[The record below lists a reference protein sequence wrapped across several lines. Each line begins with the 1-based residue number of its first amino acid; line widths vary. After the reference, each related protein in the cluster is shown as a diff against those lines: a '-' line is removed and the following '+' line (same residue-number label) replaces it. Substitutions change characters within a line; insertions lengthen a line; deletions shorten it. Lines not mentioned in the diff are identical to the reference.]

1 MKVLCCL
8 ITAIKPACVTK
19 EFSLV
24 NGELDKKTTASI
36 SKGRMQI
43 QEIHSA
49 HEFSKLL
56 LSLQHNQCLTY
67 GVPPHDAGLVTDDA
81 WKKLGKPDDPLAR
94 TLTIFAWP
102 KGSGVMMLDYDAPK
116 DGGKPMG
123 RKKLIT
129 ALMEACPSVKESD
142 LIWWPSTSSHI
153 YSGETEINGLKGQ
166 RIYLFVKDASDI
178 ERAGDALNERLWSM
192 GHGRFEVSSSGSLL
206 KRSVFDKAV
215 WQSNH
220 IDFASGAKCA
230 GGLEQ
235 RRGEP
240 IVVGDSEAFNLL
252 DTHLAIPELTPDE
265 LSRAQF
271 NQDQCKKSLAKISSK
286 NRSDWTSEKI
296 KAIKEYQ
303 PNLDDATVNSMV
315 RRACDSRVLT
325 GDWKI
330 IVKDDEGSEKE
341 ITVLEA
347 LDNPNV
353 YNGRITLDPLEPD
366 YDGRRWVGK
375 LFLNGS
381 RQNLHSFAHGAINYR
396 LHRIPARIEIVTGK
410 GRETTD
416 ALLDILRIS
425 PDIFDF
431 GEEIVQ
437 VGQYGVL
444 FPLNENSLRYVVG
457 GLCQFWQWQKFL
469 GGVAL
474 EVLRDPPVQVCKN
487 VIALHSQRQ
496 LKKLTGV
503 ITAPTLRP
511 DGTVIDRLGFDEKTK
526 LLYDSNVMPP
536 SIPMSPTREQ
546 ACAAL
551 EYLWAP
557 FSDFP
562 FCGPLDRAV
571 HLAALLTTAVRSAL
585 SSSPGIAYDAPIQ
598 GSGKTLLARCIGV
611 LIQGTDPSIWPHT
624 AGRDDEEVRKRIFTV
639 LRTGSRILI
648 WDNVVGTF
656 DSPAM
661 AACMTSPTFSDR
673 ILGQS
678 NSSTVPNRLMVV
690 LTGNNITLQ
699 GEMPRRVLVSRIDPN
714 TDKPFARSFNLNPYA
729 YCLENRQCML
739 VAALTLIR
747 SYLTFGCQT
756 QIHGQLASFED
767 WDKWVRRT
775 VIYANELKPGMFGDV
790 MDVVQTNQATD
801 PDQEALSSL
810 LLCWE
815 EEFGAKA
822 ITVSELL
829 RGSDFKLAAHRNKL
843 IVALEALTNTNR
855 YQLSA
860 KSVGRYLAY
869 RKDRI
874 AGGRCLRKGPKVHD
888 TQTWRVEVVDTG
900 G

>member
-8 ITAIKPACVTK
+8 ITATKPACVTK

-24 NGELDKKTTASI
+24 NGELNKKTSASI

-43 QEIHSA
+43 QEIHSP

-56 LSLQHNQCLTY
+56 LSLQKNQCLTY
-67 GVPPHDAGLVTDDA
+67 GIPPRDAGLVTDDA
-81 WKKLGKPDDPLAR
+81 WINLGKPDDPLAR

-102 KGSGVMMLDYDAPK
+102 KGAGVMMLDYDAPK

-123 RKKLIT
+123 RKQLIT
-129 ALMEACPSVKESD
+129 VLMEACPSVKESD

-166 RIYLFVKDASDI
+166 RIYLFVKDATDI
-178 ERAGDALNERLWSM
+178 ERAGNALNERLWSM
-192 GHGRFEVSSSGSLL
+192 GHGRFEVSTSGSLL

-220 IDFASGAKCA
+220 IDFASGAKCGA
-230 GGLEQ
+230 GLEQ

-240 IVVGDSEAFNLL
+240 TVIGDEEAFNLL

-271 NQDQCKKSLAKISSK
+271 NQDQCKKYLAKSSAK

-296 KAIKEYQ
+296 KAIKELQ
-303 PNLDDATVNSMV
+303 PNLDDATINSMV
-315 RRACDSRVLT
+315 RRAFDSRVLT

-330 IVKDDEGSEKE
+330 IVKDDEGSKKE
-341 ITVLEA
+341 IAVLEA
-347 LDNPNV
+347 LDNPNI
-353 YNGRITLDPLEPD
+353 YHGRITLDPLEPD
-366 YDGRRWVGK
+366 YDGGRWVGK
-375 LFLNGS
+375 LFLTGS
-381 RQNLHSFAHGAINYR
+381 CPNLHSFAHGSNNYR
-396 LHRIPARIEIVTGK
+396 LQRIPVRIEIVSGK

-416 ALLDILRIS
+416 ALLDILRTS

-457 GLCQFWQWQKFL
+457 GLCQFWQWKKL
-469 GGVAL
+469 PGGGAV

-511 DGTVIDRLGFDEKTK
+511 DGTVIDKLGFDENTK
-526 LLYDSNVMPP
+526 LLYDSNVAPP
-536 SIPMSPTREQ
+536 RIPISPSREQ

-562 FCGPLDRAV
+562 FCSPLDRAV

-598 GSGKTLLARCIGV
+598 GSGKTLLARCVGA

-624 AGRDDEEVRKRIFTV
+624 AGRDDEEIRKRIFTV

-678 NSSTVPNRLMVV
+678 NSSTVPNLLMVV

-699 GEMPRRVLVSRIDPN
+699 GEMPRRVLVCRIDPN
-714 TDKPFARSFNLNPYA
+714 TDKPFARSFNLNPYT
-729 YCLENRQCML
+729 YCLENRQRML
-739 VAALTLIR
+739 TAALTLIR
-747 SYLTFGCQT
+747 SYLTFDCQT
-756 QIHGQLASFED
+756 QVHGQLASFED

-801 PDQEALSSL
+801 PEQEALSSL

-815 EEFGAKA
+815 EEFGTQA
-822 ITVSELL
+822 ITVSELI
-829 RGSDFKLAAHRNKL
+829 RDSTSQVAIYRKKL
-843 IVALEALTNTNR
+843 IQAIEALTNTTR

-860 KSVGRYLAY
+860 KSVGRILAY

-888 TQTWRVEVVDTG
+888 TQTWWVEIVDTG